1 MLPIEYLYTYT
12 RGNSSIEGPLAVLS
26 IGVRGKRSAKVQN
39 QQLFRANII
48 LHACASMKKQV
59 RSSLFVIRHA
69 DINGQAAKALPAPV
83 NKNPVWRKQ
92 RKLKMCKALIKENLE
107 A

>member
-1 MLPIEYLYTYT
+1 M
-12 RGNSSIEGPLAVLS
+12 
-26 IGVRGKRSAKVQN
+26 
-39 QQLFRANII
+39 
-48 LHACASMKKQV
+48 

-107 A
+107 AKVLKLTMMDEQWLQSWSYQILALDWLFDLSNIKIPLGMECSKN